1 MDTPKNTNG
10 TDSQS
15 INERRQLYRIDDTAI
30 LEVLAVAAD
39 DIAKQT
45 AESCFIESAS
55 FRLMRELRSIDS
67 DNGGILRG
75 IHDKSPDLALYL
87 QAINKKIETIG
98 NAVASDLLGEEQ
110 RLQSIDLSEGG
121 IGFNHE
127 TRLEEG
133 STHAIKIWFHR
144 TLFGIATYIKVA
156 ACHRAIDGGYHIS
169 CSFQSLPEAD
179 EQVIAKHIMQVQA
192 RQQRLKNGH
201 DD

>member
-1 MDTPKNTNG
+1 MDTPKDTNG
-10 TDSQS
+10 TDSSS

-30 LEVLAVAAD
+30 LAVLAVSVDEIGNKA
-39 DIAKQT
+39 
-45 AESCFIESAS
+45 AESCFAESAS

-98 NAVASDLLGEEQ
+98 NAVASNLLGEEQ

-121 IGFNHE
+121 IGFNHDV
-127 TRLEEG
+127 RLEEG
-133 STHAIKIWFHR
+133 STHAIKIWFHQ
-144 TLFGIATYIKVA
+144 TLLGIAAYIKVA

-169 CSFQSLPEAD
+169 CSFQSLAEAD

-192 RQQRLKNGH
+192 RQQRLKHGH